1 MPPGCEEI
9 EIRDMLEKN
18 DFIEQAVPKK
28 SPKLSAICG
37 HRTMV
42 SKLWCQEIGHRW
54 RQAAKQEPP
63 QARVL
68 SEPKCQSYVAIWY
81 LYYRWII
88 FVVWAAFVICSVF
101 EFGSYKPLMQY
112 EKWPIY
118 LTNWDIALGFIQAL
132 IGGIL
137 VSKRWQLQKISG
149 FDPCNLKLES
159 TERLY
164 WFLYVVTTNMAIGVT
179 VCYWLAV
186 YNPAIHQMD
195 PLNIMMHVCN
205 SVLMLIDLFVTNI
218 PFRLRNFWWCLSIV
232 MFYVIFSVIYYLA
245 GGLDKYG
252 CHYIYKILDWKK
264 PMRTSLVCIGG
275 FTFVTVLHCITCLLA
290 NIRDRIYRKIEKIN
304 KSVQINM
311 TNDKPLPEKPT
322 EVV

>member
-1 MPPGCEEI
+1 
-9 EIRDMLEKN
+9 ML
-18 DFIEQAVPKK
+18 
-28 SPKLSAICG
+28 
-37 HRTMV
+37 
-42 SKLWCQEIGHRW
+42 SKFWCQEIGRRW
-54 RQAAKQEPP
+54 RQAGKQEPP

-68 SEPKCQSYVAIWY
+68 SEPKCQSYVANWY

-88 FVVWAAFVICSVF
+88 FLAWTGIIVCSMF

-118 LTNWDIALGFIQAL
+118 LTNWDLALGFIQAL

-137 VSKRWQLQKISG
+137 VSKRWRLQKISG
-149 FDPCNLKLES
+149 FDPCGLKLEF

-164 WFLYVVTTNMAIGVT
+164 WILYVITTNLAIGVT

-186 YNPAIHQMD
+186 YNPIDHQVD

-218 PFRLRNFWWCLSIV
+218 PFRLRNFWWCLPIV
-232 MFYVIFSVIYYLA
+232 LFYIIFSVIYYVA

-252 CHYIYKILDWKK
+252 HHYIYKILDWKI
-264 PMRTSLVCIGG
+264 PVQTLLVCIGG
-275 FTFVTVLHCITCLLA
+275 FTFVTVLHCVTCMLT
-290 NIRDRIYRKIEKIN
+290 NIRDRIYRKTAEKFS
-304 KSVQINM
+304 KPTQISM
-311 TNDKPLPEKPT
+311 TDDKTLPEKGT